1 MPYRN
6 PRMDWKINALM
17 EFDHV
22 VAVMPD
28 GRVVDRDER
37 FQLLDVHAPEVVID
51 YDGPFDE
58 AQISK
63 QHDAGMVENLRT
75 QGWEVLDGYSGQ
87 YSYSGPVMHTSEF
100 IGGGLEDRIREEP
113 GYWVA
118 LAVSIH
124 PGDDDPEHES
134 NGGNGESD
142 LVGWIVAR
150 KIGSEDEIAART
162 WWVTEDIADWDRNP
176 DIKRH
181 PQTDLDAAMSS
192 VQEFYKG
199 PSEDAAR
206 SEAVKTLRRY
216 ANYRHVI
223 DSGRDRQLLAWADE
237 MSEEGYVADMSGPR
251 KVRIRALL
259 MPKEENK

>member
-1 MPYRN
+1 MVYRN
-6 PRMDWKINALM
+6 PRMDWKITALM
-17 EFDHV
+17 ETDHV

-28 GRVVDRDER
+28 GRVVDTDEG
-37 FQLLDVHAPEVVID
+37 FKWLDVYPPESVYVD
-51 YDGPFDE
+51 YDGPFIQPDVSDDQEREMAARLKDE
-58 AQISK
+58 
-63 QHDAGMVENLRT
+63 
-75 QGWEVLDGYSGQ
+75 GWEVLTGYSADP
-87 YSYSGPVMHTSEF
+87 GPCLLHDSQG
-100 IGGGLEDRIREEP
+100 IGGALEERIREEP
-113 GYWVA
+113 GYWA
-118 LAVSIH
+118 LLSVDMH
-124 PGDDDPEHES
+124 PKESDPEHES
-134 NGGNGESD
+134 NGGNGESES
-142 LVGWIVAR
+142 GGRIVAR

-199 PSEDAAR
+199 PSENEAR
-206 SEAVKTLRRY
+206 SEAAKTLRRY

-237 MSEEGYVADMSGPR
+237 MSEEGYVADMHGPR
-251 KVRIRALL
+251 TVRIRALL